1 MTKGMFI
8 TIEGPDGAG
17 KSTVLKKLV
26 ERLDKAIIPK
36 IITTREPGGILISE
50 KIRHIILDP
59 KHTEMDDRTEALL
72 YASARRQHLV
82 EKVNPALEQGAL
94 VLCDRFVDSSLAY
107 QGEARGIG
115 MKEIKEINDFAT
127 NGQEPDL
134 TLYLDIEPELGLKRI
149 QRRKELDRLDQETL
163 AFHHKVREGYLKV
176 LEANPNRVK
185 KIDASASLD
194 KVVETCYDLVK
205 EHYPQI
211 FK

>member
-59 KHTEMDDRTEALL
+59 KRTEMDDRTEALL

-82 EKVNPALEQGAL
+82 EKVNTALEQGAL

-163 AFHHKVREGYLKV
+163 AFHYKVR
-176 LEANPNRVK
+176 
-185 KIDASASLD
+185 
-194 KVVETCYDLVK
+194 DLI
-205 EHYPQI
+205 HLFI
-211 FK
+211 FFL